1 MSENIDHAAEAQ
13 KRIDWAHE
21 QQGDEGQFDYS
32 VRDNAILAQANA
44 TLALVEQQRIANLI
58 ALGQFTV
65 VPGQMP
71 TFRHVV
77 FDMENGEGLSPEIRK
92 ALGL

>member
-1 MSENIDHAAEAQ
+1 MTDHIDHAAEASEVL
-13 KRIDWAHE
+13 RMSM
-21 QQGDEGQFDYS
+21 GDPAE
-32 VRDNAILAQANA
+32 IAQVHA